1 MSNIFRDV
9 FLGFIRVHVLYHAS
23 KERIFGVE
31 MIKELAHHGYE
42 VSPGTIYPI
51 LHGLEKA
58 GYLSSEQEVI
68 AGKVRK
74 YYRITPPGRKA
85 LAELKKKIQ
94 EMTSEVLGDDDAKVK
109 RAKRTSKKSR
119 P

>member
-31 MIKELAHHGYE
+31 MINELAHHGYE

-58 GYLSSEQEVI
+58 GYLSSEQEVA

-74 YYRITPPGRKA
+74 YYQITPPGRKA
-85 LAELKKKIQ
+85 LAELKKKIH
-94 EMTSEVLGDDDAKVK
+94 EMTSEVLGDDYAIE
-109 RAKRTSKKSR
+109 KRTSKKSR
-119 P
+119 S

>member
-23 KERIFGVE
+23 KERIFGIE

-58 GYLSSEQEVI
+58 GYLSSEQEV
-68 AGKVRK
+68 ASGKVRK
-74 YYRITPPGRKA
+74 YYQITPSGRNA
-85 LAELKKKIQ
+85 LAELKEKIH
-94 EMTSEVLGDDDAKVK
+94 EMTSEVLGDAYARGKPSSK
-109 RAKRTSKKSR
+109 RSR
-119 P
+119 S